1 LGTILS
7 TWLVTGGAGY
17 IGAHVVKSLIN
28 QDFKVIVVDDLST
41 GLERKIPKSAIF
53 EKIDIAKT
61 KELSSILKKH
71 QVEGVIHLAAK
82 KAVGES
88 MINPSLYYQEN
99 IGGLISLLEA
109 MSQANVKKIVYSSSA
124 AVYGTPKENKV
135 SENSETIPQSP
146 YGETKLVGEWLLKA
160 DEKARQIKWIAL
172 RYFNVVGA
180 ANPELGDTGVNNL
193 VPMVFRALQNNERP
207 KVFGDDYSTKDG
219 SCIRDYIHVS
229 DLAEAHVIA
238 AQKLSTENYCGIINI
253 GRGEGFSVKE
263 VMNTISEV
271 IGKDVNYEISPR
283 RAGDPTQTIA
293 DVTKSSKD
301 LKWKAQND
309 LKSMIISAWQAWQ
322 LMPPSNK

>member
-1 LGTILS
+1 LS

-17 IGAHVVKSLIN
+17 IGAHVVNLLIKQN
-28 QDFKVIVVDDLST
+28 FKVVVVDDLST

-53 EKIDIAKT
+53 EKLDIANT
-61 KELSSILKKH
+61 KELSAVLTKH

-88 MINPSLYYQEN
+88 MINPSLYFKEN

-109 MSQANVKKIVYSSSA
+109 MSEANVKKIVYSSSA
-124 AVYGTPKENKV
+124 AVYGTPKEDKV

-193 VPMVFRALQNNERP
+193 VPMVFRALQKNERP
-207 KVFGDDYSTKDG
+207 KVFGDDYPTKDG

-229 DLAEAHVIA
+229 DLADSHVIA
-238 AQKLSTENYCGIINI
+238 AQKLSTENYSGIINI

-263 VMNTISEV
+263 VMNTISDV
-271 IGKDVNYEISPR
+271 IGKDINYEISPR
-283 RAGDPTQTIA
+283 RAGDPAQTIA

-309 LKSMIISAWQAWQ
+309 LKSMINSAWQAWQ

>member
-1 LGTILS
+1 MS

-17 IGAHVVKSLIN
+17 IGAHVVNLLIKQN
-28 QDFKVIVVDDLST
+28 FKVVVVDDLST

-53 EKIDIAKT
+53 KKLDIANT
-61 KELSSILKKH
+61 KELSAVLTKH

-88 MINPSLYYQEN
+88 MINPSLYFKEN

-124 AVYGTPKENKV
+124 AVYGTPKEDKV

-193 VPMVFRALQNNERP
+193 VPMVFRALQKNERP
-207 KVFGDDYSTKDG
+207 KVFGDDYPTKDG

-229 DLAEAHVIA
+229 DLAESHVIA
-238 AQKLSTENYCGIINI
+238 AQKLLKENYCGIINI

-271 IGKDVNYEISPR
+271 IGKDINYEISER
-283 RAGDPTQTIA
+283 RPGDPPYAVA

-301 LKWKAQND
+301 LNWKPQKD
-309 LKSMIISAWQAWQ
+309 LKSMINSAWQAWQ
-322 LMPPSNK
+322 AMPPSNK